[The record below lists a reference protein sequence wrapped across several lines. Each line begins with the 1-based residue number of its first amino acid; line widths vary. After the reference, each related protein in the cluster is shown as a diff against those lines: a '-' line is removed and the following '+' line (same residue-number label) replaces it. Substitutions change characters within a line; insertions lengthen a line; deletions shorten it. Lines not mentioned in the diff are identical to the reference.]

1 MAGCGVDHQTCR
13 PDLFPLKR
21 SHEIMNQTAR
31 KILVTSALPYAN
43 GPIHIGHMVEY
54 IQTDIWVRF
63 QKMRGNQCLYVCADD
78 AHGTPIMLRAR
89 KEGIEPEALI
99 TRVAQE
105 HKADFADFNVAFDN
119 YHSTHSEEN
128 RHYASLIY
136 QRNKEKGNIANRT
149 ITQAYDPIEEMFLPD
164 RFIKGEC
171 PKCGAQDQ
179 YGDNCEVC
187 GASYSPNELKNPVS
201 AVSGATPVDR
211 DSEHY
216 FFKLANFETML
227 KAWTRGGH
235 LQAEVANKLG
245 EWFEA
250 GLHEWD
256 ISRDAPYFGFEIP
269 DHPGKYFYVWLDAP
283 IGYMAS
289 FRNLCDR
296 TDGLEFDDFWSR
308 ESSAELYHF
317 IGKDI
322 IYFHA
327 LFWPAMLHGADFR
340 TPTAVF
346 SHGFLT
352 VDGQK
357 MSKSRGTFIK
367 ARTYLDHLNPEY
379 LRYYFAA
386 KLGSGIEDIDLNLD
400 DFQARVNS
408 DLVGKVVNIASRC
421 AGFVK
426 KRFDGKLADQL
437 ADPALF
443 KSFAEAGD
451 QIAEHYEK
459 REFSRAV
466 REIMALADRA
476 NQYIDEK
483 KPWIMAKEAGRD
495 TELQQVCSMGLN
507 LFRLL
512 IGYLRPILPATAE
525 RSEAFLRVDPLSWE
539 SLGSPLLSHSIDA
552 FKPLMTRVEPSQIQ
566 AIIAASTEDL
576 EKQDATAKASGPL
589 AADPI
594 SDTIEYAD
602 FAKVDLR
609 IVKIVKAERVEGAEK
624 LLQLTL
630 DLDGETR
637 NVFAGIKSAYD
648 PAELEGRLTVMVANL
663 APRKMRFGLS
673 EGMVL
678 AAGPGGKELF
688 ILSPDSGAK
697 PGMRVK

>member
-1 MAGCGVDHQTCR
+1 
-13 PDLFPLKR
+13 
-21 SHEIMNQTAR
+21 MNQTVR

-89 KEGIEPEALI
+89 KEGIEPEELI

-105 HKADFADFNVAFDN
+105 HKADFADFNVGFDN

-136 QRNKEKGNIANRT
+136 QRNKTKGNIANRT

-187 GASYSPNELKNPVS
+187 GASYSPSELKNPVS

-216 FFKLANFETML
+216 FFKLANFEAML
-227 KAWTRGGH
+227 KEWIRDGH
-235 LQAEVANKLG
+235 LQEEVANKLG

-289 FRNLCDR
+289 FQNLCDR
-296 TDGLEFDDFWSR
+296 TEGLTFDEFWGPDSD
-308 ESSAELYHF
+308 AELYHF

-340 TPTAVF
+340 SPTAVF
-346 SHGFLT
+346 AHGFLT

-386 KLGSGIEDIDLNLD
+386 KLGSGIEDIDLSLE

-421 AGFVK
+421 AGFIK
-426 KRFDGKLADQL
+426 KRFDGKLAGQL
-437 ADPALF
+437 SDPALF
-443 KSFAEAGD
+443 QSFVEAGE
-451 QIAEHYEK
+451 QIADHYEK

-483 KPWIMAKEAGRD
+483 KPWIIAKEPERD
-495 TELQQVCSMGLN
+495 AELQQVCSMGLN

-525 RSEAFLRVDPLSWE
+525 RSEAFLRVEPLTWE
-539 SLGSPLLSHSIDA
+539 SLASPLLDHQIEA
-552 FKPLMTRVEPSQIQ
+552 FKPLMTRIEPSQIE
-566 AIIAASTEDL
+566 AIINASKEDL
-576 EKQDATAKASGPL
+576 EKQADATTQPTGPL
-589 AADPI
+589 ADDPI
-594 SDTIEYAD
+594 SDTIDFAD
-602 FAKVDLR
+602 FAKIDLR
-609 IVKIVKAERVEGAEK
+609 VAKIVKAERVEGADK

-630 DLDGETR
+630 DLGGETR

-648 PAELEGRLTVMVANL
+648 PADLEGRLTVMVANL
-663 APRKMRFGLS
+663 AARKMRFGVS

>member
-1 MAGCGVDHQTCR
+1 
-13 PDLFPLKR
+13 
-21 SHEIMNQTAR
+21 MNQTAR

-63 QKMRGNQCLYVCADD
+63 QKMCGNQCLYVCADD

-99 TRVAQE
+99 ARVAQE
-105 HKADFADFNVAFDN
+105 HKADFADFNVGFDN

-136 QRNKEKGNIANRT
+136 QRNKEKGNIASRT

-187 GASYSPNELKNPVS
+187 GASYSPAELKNPVS
-201 AVSGATPVDR
+201 AVSGATPVER

-216 FFKLANFETML
+216 FFKLANFEAML
-227 KAWTRGGH
+227 KGWIRDGH
-235 LQAEVANKLG
+235 LQEEVANKLG

-289 FRNLCDR
+289 FKNLCDR
-296 TDGLEFDDFWSR
+296 TEGLEFDEFWGP
-308 ESSAELYHF
+308 ESDAELYHF

-327 LFWPAMLHGADFR
+327 LFWPAMLNGADFR
-340 TPTAVF
+340 SPTAVF
-346 SHGFLT
+346 AHGFLT

-386 KLGSGIEDIDLNLD
+386 KLGAGIEDIDLSLD

-421 AGFVK
+421 AGFIK
-426 KRFDGKLADQL
+426 KRFAGQLAGQL
-437 ADPALF
+437 ADPNLF
-443 KSFAEAGD
+443 QSFVQAGE
-451 QIAEHYEK
+451 QIAGHYEK

-476 NQYIDEK
+476 NQYIDEQ
-483 KPWIMAKEAGRD
+483 KPWIIAKEPERD
-495 TELQQVCSMGLN
+495 AELQQVCSMGLN

-525 RSEAFLRVDPLSWE
+525 RSEAFLQVDPLTWE
-539 SLGSPLLSHSIDA
+539 SLKNPLLDHHIAA
-552 FKPLMTRVEPSQIQ
+552 FKPLMTRIEPSQIE
-566 AIIAASTEDL
+566 AIINASKEDL
-576 EKQDATAKASGPL
+576 EKQADAATQPAGPL
-589 AADPI
+589 ADDPI
-594 SDTIEYAD
+594 SDTIDFAD
-602 FAKVDLR
+602 FAKIDLR
-609 IVKIVKAERVEGAEK
+609 VAKIVKAERVEGADK

-630 DLDGETR
+630 DLGGETR

-648 PAELEGRLTVMVANL
+648 PADLEGRLTVMVANL
-663 APRKMRFGLS
+663 AARKMRFGVS

-678 AAGPGGKELF
+678 AAGPGGKEIF